1 MVHYLLECQMTPKEF
16 YSFTKSQTNRD
27 DMLSAEA
34 TIAFAATT
42 AKGSTIVK
50 NNDCINA
57 FPMPSFI
64 VDFVK
69 YGNLLISEHFIKHQ
83 FKEEFVL
90 ATREYLGKVVDSE
103 FNSGCFLKDGKQI
116 KSGDYKD
123 YPLMDLEEWNLFWS
137 NVNQSCRDKF
147 QMVPFSKEPMLLSN
161 LGGITMEDETGI
173 KVVNSNINNS
183 WELAFLLGYKTELL
197 NLKLN
202 EVKDYKQDL
211 SVKSYLHPNANKIF
225 D

>member
-16 YSFTKSQTNRD
+16 YSFTKSQSNRD

-34 TIAFAATT
+34 TIAFAAVN

-69 YGNLLISEHFIKHQ
+69 YGNLLISEHFIKNQ

-103 FNSGCFLKDGKQI
+103 FNSGNFLKDGKQI
-116 KSGDYKD
+116 KSGNYKD
-123 YPLMDLEEWNLFWS
+123 YPVMDLEDWNLFWS
-137 NVNQSCRDKF
+137 NVNQNCKDKF

-161 LGGITMEDETGI
+161 LGGITMQDETGI

-197 NLKLN
+197 NSKLN

-211 SVKSYLHPNANKIF
+211 SVKSYLHPNANAIY